1 MNATKTIEELK
12 NHIAELPVSDAG
24 RRRYPS
30 VVKEGVLA
38 LLEDEGAGWTQ
49 ARLAAELGLNQATV
63 SNWRKAKKSPPQVL
77 GKCRPVRLARE
88 EEASDVHVG
97 RGRAL
102 VLPSGIRVEGLG
114 LDELL
119 ELVREL
125 R

>member
-1 MNATKTIEELK
+1 MNEKKTIEALK
-12 NHIAELPVSDAG
+12 NQIAELPLSEAG
-24 RRRYPS
+24 RRRYPRA
-30 VVKEGVLA
+30 VKEGVLA
-38 LLEDEGAGWTQ
+38 LLEVEGAGWTQ

-63 SNWRKAKKSPPQVL
+63 SNWRKTKKNPLQVL

-88 EEASDVHVG
+88 EEASDVHAG
-97 RGRAL
+97 HGRAL